1 MSLRLCP
8 SRRFTHSTVHDSCP
22 AVRIMRCKRGPSY
35 DPPISGAGPNS
46 ANSRTLGTRLNA
58 EQKISVNGYFGLYFS
73 EPNQTQWRRIL
84 HPCRRKRSYQSF
96 GNEQASLPAGKNCH
110 TSKVQPSVNGAY
122 LQPASSA
129 FITLDDAA
137 KMIGCCRRFLE
148 KRIADGEIKAFK
160 PSKRIVRIRLG
171 ELERFIECYS
181 SGGEGRT

>member
-1 MSLRLCP
+1 M
-8 SRRFTHSTVHDSCP
+8 
-22 AVRIMRCKRGPSY
+22 
-35 DPPISGAGPNS
+35 
-46 ANSRTLGTRLNA
+46 
-58 EQKISVNGYFGLYFS
+58 NGYFGFS
-73 EPNQTQWRRIL
+73 FSNPNKTQWRRLL

-160 PSKRIVRIRLG
+160 PSKRIVRIRLA

-181 SGGEGRT
+181 SGGQGRI